1 MQRAYPAHREADVV
15 LRDGSTVHVRPVRPD
30 DEAAIRAFYEGLS
43 AEARKLRFFGEAVDL
58 ARTAHDDV
66 SVDYVHD
73 FTLVAEAGPTR
84 RIVGVAT
91 YRKLEGDRAE
101 VALAVADDYQ
111 GRGLGTILVGQLA
124 EIADANGIRVFVAW
138 VLPENYRMIQVFRDL
153 GVPVEIRT
161 GISEIQVT
169 FPTSLTPEA
178 IERFERREQI
188 AAAHAVEAVLYPKT
202 VAVIGASRQRGTVGG
217 ELFHNLL
224 EYGFNGP
231 VFPVNRNARVVQSV
245 LAYPSVEVIP
255 EAVDLAVIAVPAPEV
270 LKVAEECGRKGV
282 RALVV
287 ISSGFAEIGPEG
299 RRRQDELLRIC
310 RAYGMRLIGPN
321 CIGVINTDPD
331 VRLNATFGP
340 LPPLPGRV
348 GFASQSGALGLAIID
363 YARSLGLGLSSFVSM
378 GNKADI
384 SGNDLLNYWETDP
397 RTEVI
402 LLYLESF
409 GNPRKFAR
417 IARRVG
423 RKKPIVAVKSGRT
436 SAGAR
441 AASSHTGALLAASD
455 VTVDALFR
463 QTGVIR
469 TETLEGL
476 FDVATLL
483 ANQPLPKGRRVA
495 VVTNAG
501 GPGILAVDSCVAHG
515 LEVPE
520 LRAEIREQL
529 RSFLPAHASVV
540 NPVDLTAPASA
551 DAYRRAIPLVASDA
565 GIDAVVVIY
574 LPPLRVPSEEVARA
588 IVDAA
593 REVNALGKP
602 VAAVFLS
609 SRGVP
614 EALQASDLRVPSYA
628 FPEAA
633 AIALARAA
641 QYAEWR
647 DRPTTPPLDFPDI
660 RRDEAASVVASALGR
675 GGGWLDPAETER
687 VLACFG
693 IPVVEQALVATPEEA
708 ARVARELGGLLVL
721 KAVAPGLTHKTERGA
736 VRLGLESPA
745 DVEAA
750 AREMQERLARE
761 GFTGVRFLVQRQVV
775 GGVELLIGVTHDRH
789 FGPVVVCGLG
799 GVLVE
804 LLRDISVRLTPLSVE
819 DARDMLHE
827 LKGFPLL
834 TGYRG
839 SPPVAV
845 AAVEELLLR
854 VSALAEELPDV
865 AELDL
870 NPVIARPDGVVV
882 VDARIRVEHAEP
894 PLPLGAR
901 TRPWWAR
908 QSTNDA
914 SAR

>member
-1 MQRAYPAHREADVV
+1 MRQVYPAHREADVV
-15 LRDGSTVHVRPVRPD
+15 LRDGSTVHVRPVRPE
-30 DEAAIRAFYEGLS
+30 DEGAILAFYQGLS
-43 AEARKLRFFGEAVDL
+43 AEARKLRFFGEATDL
-58 ARTAHDDV
+58 EQAARDDTR
-66 SVDYVHD
+66 VDYVND
-73 FTLVAEAGPTR
+73 CTLVAEAGPEH

-91 YRKLEGDRAE
+91 YRRLDGDRAE
-101 VALAVADDYQ
+101 VALAVADAYQ
-111 GRGLGTILVGQLA
+111 GRGLGTILIGHLA
-124 EIADANGIRVFVAW
+124 EIAESHGIRVFVAW

-153 GVPVEIRT
+153 GVPVEIRA
-161 GISEIQVT
+161 GIEEIRVT
-169 FPTSLTPEA
+169 FPTSLTSEA

-188 AAAHAVEAVLYPKT
+188 AAAHALEAVLRPRA

-231 VFPVNRNARVVQSV
+231 VFPVNRNARVVQAV
-245 LAYPSVEVIP
+245 LAYPSIESVP
-255 EAVDLAVIAVPAPEV
+255 EPVDLAVIAVPAPEV
-270 LKVAEECGRKGV
+270 PKVAEECGRKGV

-299 RRRQDELLRIC
+299 RARQDELLRIC
-310 RAYGMRLIGPN
+310 RAYGMRLVGPN
-321 CIGVINTDPD
+321 CIGVINTDPE

-340 LPPLPGRV
+340 LPPAAGRV

-397 RTEVI
+397 RTDVI

-417 IARRVG
+417 IARRVA

-436 SAGAR
+436 SAGVR

-520 LRAEIREQL
+520 LLETTQEQL
-529 RSFLPAHASVV
+529 RALVPPHASVI
-540 NPVDLTAPASA
+540 NPVDLTAPATA
-551 DAYRRAIPLVASDA
+551 EVYRRAIPLVANDA
-565 GIDAVVVIY
+565 SVDALIVIY
-574 LPPLRVPSEEVARA
+574 LPPLRVPSEDVARA
-588 IVDAA
+588 IVEAA

-602 VAAVFLS
+602 MAAVFLS
-609 SRGVP
+609 SHGVP
-614 EALQASDLRVPSYA
+614 EALQDSEVRIPSYA

-647 DRPTTPPLDFPDI
+647 ERPLTLAPDFPDI
-660 RRDEAASVVASALGR
+660 RRDEAASVIASALGR
-675 GGGWLDPAETER
+675 GGGWLDPAETAR
-687 VLACFG
+687 ILSCFG
-693 IPVVEQALVATPEEA
+693 IRLVEQELVATPEEA
-708 ARVARELGGLLVL
+708 AQAAARLGGLLVL

-745 DVEAA
+745 AVEAA
-750 AREMQERLARE
+750 AREMQERLSRE
-761 GFTGVRFLVQRQVV
+761 GFTALRFLVQRQVV
-775 GGVELLIGVTHDRH
+775 GGVELLVGVTHDRH

-804 LLRDISVRLTPLSVE
+804 LLRDISVRLTPLAVE
-819 DARDMLHE
+819 DAREMLRE

-839 SPPVAV
+839 SPPVDI

-870 NPVIARPDGVVV
+870 NPVIARADGVVV
-882 VDARIRVEHAEP
+882 VDARIRIEQAEP

-901 TRPWWAR
+901 TRPWW
-908 QSTNDA
+908 
-914 SAR
+914 

>member
-1 MQRAYPAHREADVV
+1 MRQVYPAHREADVV
-15 LRDGSTVHVRPVRPD
+15 LRDGSTVHVRPVRPE
-30 DEAAIRAFYEGLS
+30 DEGAILAFYQGLS
-43 AEARKLRFFGEAVDL
+43 AEARKLRFFGEATDL
-58 ARTAHDDV
+58 EQAARDDTR
-66 SVDYVHD
+66 VDYVND
-73 FTLVAEAGPTR
+73 CTLVAEAGPEH

-91 YRKLEGDRAE
+91 YRRLDGDRAE
-101 VALAVADDYQ
+101 VALAVADAYQ
-111 GRGLGTILVGQLA
+111 GRGLGTILIGHLA
-124 EIADANGIRVFVAW
+124 EIAESNGIRVFVAW

-153 GVPVEIRT
+153 GVPVEIRA
-161 GISEIQVT
+161 GIEEIRVT
-169 FPTSLTPEA
+169 FPTSLTSEA

-188 AAAHAVEAVLYPKT
+188 AAAHALEAVLRPRA

-245 LAYPSVEVIP
+245 LAYPSIESVP
-255 EAVDLAVIAVPAPEV
+255 EPVDLAVIAVPAPEV
-270 LKVAEECGRKGV
+270 PKVAEECGRKGV

-299 RRRQDELLRIC
+299 RARQDELLRIC
-310 RAYGMRLIGPN
+310 RAYGMRLVGPN
-321 CIGVINTDPD
+321 CIGVINTDPE

-340 LPPLPGRV
+340 LPPAAGRV

-397 RTEVI
+397 RTDVI

-417 IARRVG
+417 IARRVA

-436 SAGAR
+436 SAGVR

-520 LRAEIREQL
+520 LHETTQEQL
-529 RSFLPAHASVV
+529 RALVPPHASVI
-540 NPVDLTAPASA
+540 NPVDLTAPATA
-551 DAYRRAIPLVASDA
+551 EVYRRAIPLVANDA
-565 GIDAVVVIY
+565 SVDALIVIY
-574 LPPLRVPSEEVARA
+574 LPPLRVPSEDVARA
-588 IVDAA
+588 IVEAA

-602 VAAVFLS
+602 MAAVFLS
-609 SRGVP
+609 SHGVP
-614 EALQASDLRVPSYA
+614 EALQDSEVRIPSYA

-647 DRPTTPPLDFPDI
+647 ERPLTPAPDFPDI
-660 RRDEAASVVASALGR
+660 RRDEAASVIASVLGR
-675 GGGWLDPAETER
+675 GGGWLDPAETAR
-687 VLACFG
+687 ILSCFG
-693 IPVVEQALVATPEEA
+693 IRLVEQELVATPEEA
-708 ARVARELGGLLVL
+708 AQAAARLGGLLVL

-745 DVEAA
+745 AIEAA
-750 AREMQERLARE
+750 AREMQERLSRE
-761 GFTGVRFLVQRQVV
+761 GFTALRFLVQRQVV
-775 GGVELLIGVTHDRH
+775 GGVELLVGVTHDRH

-804 LLRDISVRLTPLSVE
+804 LLRDISVRLTPLAVE
-819 DARDMLHE
+819 DAREMLRE

-839 SPPVAV
+839 SPPVDI

-870 NPVIARPDGVVV
+870 NPVIARADGVVV
-882 VDARIRVEHAEP
+882 VDARIRIEQAEP

-901 TRPWWAR
+901 TRPWW
-908 QSTNDA
+908 
-914 SAR
+914 

>member
-1 MQRAYPAHREADVV
+1 MRQVYPAHREADVV
-15 LRDGSTVHVRPVRPD
+15 LRDGSTVHVRPVRPE
-30 DEAAIRAFYEGLS
+30 DEGAILAFYQGLS
-43 AEARKLRFFGEAVDL
+43 AEARKLRFFGEAADL
-58 ARTAHDDV
+58 EQAARDDTR
-66 SVDYVHD
+66 VDYVND
-73 FTLVAEAGPTR
+73 CTLVAEAGPEH

-91 YRKLEGDRAE
+91 YRRLDGDRAE
-101 VALAVADDYQ
+101 VALAVADAYQ
-111 GRGLGTILVGQLA
+111 GRGLGTILIGHLA
-124 EIADANGIRVFVAW
+124 EIAESNGIRVFVAW

-153 GVPVEIRT
+153 GVPVEIRA
-161 GISEIQVT
+161 GIEEIRVT
-169 FPTSLTPEA
+169 FPTSLTSEA

-188 AAAHAVEAVLYPKT
+188 AAAHALEAVLRPRA

-245 LAYPSVEVIP
+245 LAYPSIESVP
-255 EAVDLAVIAVPAPEV
+255 EPVDLAVIAVPAPEV
-270 LKVAEECGRKGV
+270 PKVAEECGRKGV

-299 RRRQDELLRIC
+299 RARQDELLRIC
-310 RAYGMRLIGPN
+310 RAYGMRLVGPN
-321 CIGVINTDPD
+321 CIGVINTDPE

-340 LPPLPGRV
+340 LPPAAGRV

-397 RTEVI
+397 RTDVI

-417 IARRVG
+417 IARRVA

-436 SAGAR
+436 SAGVR

-520 LRAEIREQL
+520 LHETTQEQL
-529 RSFLPAHASVV
+529 RALVPPHASVI
-540 NPVDLTAPASA
+540 NPVDLTAPATA
-551 DAYRRAIPLVASDA
+551 EVYRRAIPLVANDA
-565 GIDAVVVIY
+565 SVDALIVIY
-574 LPPLRVPSEEVARA
+574 LPPLRVPSEDVARA
-588 IVDAA
+588 IVEAA

-602 VAAVFLS
+602 MAAVFLS
-609 SRGVP
+609 SHGVP
-614 EALQASDLRVPSYA
+614 EALQDSEVRIPSYA

-647 DRPTTPPLDFPDI
+647 ERPLTPAPDFPDI
-660 RRDEAASVVASALGR
+660 RRDEAASVIASVLGR
-675 GGGWLDPAETER
+675 GGGWLDPAETAR
-687 VLACFG
+687 ILSCFG
-693 IPVVEQALVATPEEA
+693 IRLVEQELVATPEEA
-708 ARVARELGGLLVL
+708 AQAAARLGGLLVL

-745 DVEAA
+745 AVEAA
-750 AREMQERLARE
+750 AREMQERLSRE
-761 GFTGVRFLVQRQVV
+761 GFTALRFLVQRQVV
-775 GGVELLIGVTHDRH
+775 GGVELLVGVTHDRH

-804 LLRDISVRLTPLSVE
+804 LLRDISVRLTPLAVE
-819 DARDMLHE
+819 DAREMLRE

-839 SPPVAV
+839 SPPVDI

-870 NPVIARPDGVVV
+870 NPVIARADGVVV
-882 VDARIRVEHAEP
+882 VDARIRIEQAEP

-901 TRPWWAR
+901 TRPWW
-908 QSTNDA
+908 
-914 SAR
+914 

>member
-1 MQRAYPAHREADVV
+1 MRQVYPAHREADVV
-15 LRDGSTVHVRPVRPD
+15 LRDGSTVHVRPVRPE
-30 DEAAIRAFYEGLS
+30 DEGAILAFYQGLS
-43 AEARKLRFFGEAVDL
+43 AEARKLRFFGEATDL
-58 ARTAHDDV
+58 EQAARDDTR
-66 SVDYVHD
+66 VDYVND
-73 FTLVAEAGPTR
+73 CTLVAEAGPEH

-91 YRKLEGDRAE
+91 YRRLDGDRAE
-101 VALAVADDYQ
+101 VALAVADAYQ
-111 GRGLGTILVGQLA
+111 GRGLGTILIGHLA
-124 EIADANGIRVFVAW
+124 EIAESNGIRVFVAW

-153 GVPVEIRT
+153 GVPVEIRA
-161 GISEIQVT
+161 GIEEIRVT
-169 FPTSLTPEA
+169 FPTSLTSEA

-188 AAAHAVEAVLYPKT
+188 AAAHALEAVLRPRA
-202 VAVIGASRQRGTVGG
+202 VAVIGASRERGTVGG

-245 LAYPSVEVIP
+245 LAYPSIESVP
-255 EAVDLAVIAVPAPEV
+255 EPVDLAVIAVPAPEV
-270 LKVAEECGRKGV
+270 PKVAEECGRKGV

-299 RRRQDELLRIC
+299 RARQDELLRIC
-310 RAYGMRLIGPN
+310 RAYGMRLVGPN
-321 CIGVINTDPD
+321 CIGVINTDPE

-340 LPPLPGRV
+340 LPPAAGRV

-384 SGNDLLNYWETDP
+384 SGNDLLIYWETDP
-397 RTEVI
+397 RTDVI

-417 IARRVG
+417 IARRVA

-436 SAGAR
+436 SAGVR

-501 GPGILAVDSCVAHG
+501 GPGILAVDSCEAHG

-520 LRAEIREQL
+520 LHETTQEQL
-529 RSFLPAHASVV
+529 RALVPPHASVI
-540 NPVDLTAPASA
+540 NPVDLTAPATA
-551 DAYRRAIPLVASDA
+551 EVYRRAIPLVANDA
-565 GIDAVVVIY
+565 SVDALIVIY
-574 LPPLRVPSEEVARA
+574 LPPLRVPSEDVARA
-588 IVDAA
+588 IVEAA

-602 VAAVFLS
+602 MAAVFLS
-609 SRGVP
+609 SHGVP
-614 EALQASDLRVPSYA
+614 EALQDSEVRIPSYA

-647 DRPTTPPLDFPDI
+647 ERPLTPAPDFPDI
-660 RRDEAASVVASALGR
+660 RRDEAASVIASVLGR
-675 GGGWLDPAETER
+675 GGGWLDPAETAR
-687 VLACFG
+687 ILSCFG
-693 IPVVEQALVATPEEA
+693 IRLVEQELVATPEEA
-708 ARVARELGGLLVL
+708 AQAAARLGGLLVL

-745 DVEAA
+745 VVEAA
-750 AREMQERLARE
+750 AREMQERLSRE
-761 GFTGVRFLVQRQVV
+761 GFTALRFLVQRQVV
-775 GGVELLIGVTHDRH
+775 GGVELLVGVTHDRH

-804 LLRDISVRLTPLSVE
+804 LLRDISVRLTPLAVE
-819 DARDMLHE
+819 DAREMLRE

-839 SPPVAV
+839 SPPVDI

-870 NPVIARPDGVVV
+870 NPVIARADGVVV
-882 VDARIRVEHAEP
+882 VDARIRIEQAEP

-901 TRPWWAR
+901 TRPWW
-908 QSTNDA
+908 
-914 SAR
+914 

>member
-1 MQRAYPAHREADVV
+1 MRQVYPAHREADVV
-15 LRDGSTVHVRPVRPD
+15 LRDGSTVHVRPVRPE
-30 DEAAIRAFYEGLS
+30 DEGAILAFYQGLS
-43 AEARKLRFFGEAVDL
+43 AEARKLRFFGEATDL
-58 ARTAHDDV
+58 EQAARDDTR
-66 SVDYVHD
+66 VDYVND
-73 FTLVAEAGPTR
+73 CTLVAEAGPEH

-91 YRKLEGDRAE
+91 YRRLDGDRAE
-101 VALAVADDYQ
+101 VALAVADAYQ
-111 GRGLGTILVGQLA
+111 GRGLGTILIGHLA
-124 EIADANGIRVFVAW
+124 EIAESNGIRVFVAW

-153 GVPVEIRT
+153 GVPVEIRA
-161 GISEIQVT
+161 GIEEIRVT
-169 FPTSLTPEA
+169 FPTSLTSEA

-188 AAAHAVEAVLYPKT
+188 AAAHALEAVLRPRA

-245 LAYPSVEVIP
+245 LAYPSIESVP
-255 EAVDLAVIAVPAPEV
+255 EPVDLAVIAVPAPEV
-270 LKVAEECGRKGV
+270 PKVAEECGRKGV

-299 RRRQDELLRIC
+299 RARQDELLRIC
-310 RAYGMRLIGPN
+310 RAYGMRLVGPN
-321 CIGVINTDPD
+321 CIGVINTDPE

-340 LPPLPGRV
+340 LPPAAGRV

-397 RTEVI
+397 RTDVI

-417 IARRVG
+417 IARRVA

-436 SAGAR
+436 SAGVR

-520 LRAEIREQL
+520 LHETTQEQL
-529 RSFLPAHASVV
+529 RALVPPHASVI
-540 NPVDLTAPASA
+540 NPVDLTAPATA
-551 DAYRRAIPLVASDA
+551 EVYRRAIPLVANDA
-565 GIDAVVVIY
+565 SVDALIVIY
-574 LPPLRVPSEEVARA
+574 LPPLRVPSEDVARA
-588 IVDAA
+588 IVEAA

-602 VAAVFLS
+602 MAAVFLS
-609 SRGVP
+609 SHGVP
-614 EALQASDLRVPSYA
+614 EALQDSEVRIPSYA

-647 DRPTTPPLDFPDI
+647 ERPLTPAPDFPDI
-660 RRDEAASVVASALGR
+660 RRDEAASVIASVLGR
-675 GGGWLDPAETER
+675 GGGWLDPAETAR
-687 VLACFG
+687 ILSCFG
-693 IPVVEQALVATPEEA
+693 IRLVEQELVATPEEA
-708 ARVARELGGLLVL
+708 AQAAARLGGLLVL

-745 DVEAA
+745 AVEAA
-750 AREMQERLARE
+750 AREMQERLSRE
-761 GFTGVRFLVQRQVV
+761 GFTALRFLVQRQVV
-775 GGVELLIGVTHDRH
+775 GGVELLVGVTHDRH

-804 LLRDISVRLTPLSVE
+804 LLRDISVRLTPLAVE
-819 DARDMLHE
+819 DAREMLRE

-839 SPPVAV
+839 SPPVDI

-870 NPVIARPDGVVV
+870 NPVIARADGVVV
-882 VDARIRVEHAEP
+882 VDARIRIEQAEP

-901 TRPWWAR
+901 TRPWW
-908 QSTNDA
+908 
-914 SAR
+914 

>member
-1 MQRAYPAHREADVV
+1 MRQVYPAHREADVV
-15 LRDGSTVHVRPVRPD
+15 LRDGSTVHVRPVRPE
-30 DEAAIRAFYEGLS
+30 DEGAILAFYQGLS
-43 AEARKLRFFGEAVDL
+43 AEARKLRFFGEATDL
-58 ARTAHDDV
+58 EQAARDDTR
-66 SVDYVHD
+66 VDYVND
-73 FTLVAEAGPTR
+73 CTLVAEAGPEH

-91 YRKLEGDRAE
+91 YRRLDGDRAE
-101 VALAVADDYQ
+101 VALAVADAYQ
-111 GRGLGTILVGQLA
+111 GRGLGTILIGHLA
-124 EIADANGIRVFVAW
+124 EIAESHGIRVFVAW

-153 GVPVEIRT
+153 GVPVEIRA
-161 GISEIQVT
+161 GIEEIRVT
-169 FPTSLTPEA
+169 FPTSLTSEA

-188 AAAHAVEAVLYPKT
+188 AAAHALEAVLRPRA

-231 VFPVNRNARVVQSV
+231 VFPVNRNARVVQAV
-245 LAYPSVEVIP
+245 LAYPSIESVP
-255 EAVDLAVIAVPAPEV
+255 EPVDLAVIAVPAPEV
-270 LKVAEECGRKGV
+270 PKVAEECGRKGV

-299 RRRQDELLRIC
+299 RARQDELLRIC
-310 RAYGMRLIGPN
+310 RAYGMRLVGPN
-321 CIGVINTDPD
+321 CIGVINTDPE

-340 LPPLPGRV
+340 LPPAAGRV

-397 RTEVI
+397 RTDVI

-417 IARRVG
+417 IARRVA

-436 SAGAR
+436 SAGVR

-469 TETLEGL
+469 TETLEDL

-520 LRAEIREQL
+520 LLETTQEQL
-529 RSFLPAHASVV
+529 RALVPPHASVI
-540 NPVDLTAPASA
+540 NPVDLTAPATA
-551 DAYRRAIPLVASDA
+551 EVYRRAIPLVANDA
-565 GIDAVVVIY
+565 SVDALIVIY
-574 LPPLRVPSEEVARA
+574 LPPLRVPSEDVARA
-588 IVDAA
+588 IVEAA

-602 VAAVFLS
+602 MAAVFLS
-609 SRGVP
+609 SHGVP
-614 EALQASDLRVPSYA
+614 EALQDSEVRIPSYA

-647 DRPTTPPLDFPDI
+647 ERPLTLAPDFPDI
-660 RRDEAASVVASALGR
+660 RRDEAASVIASVLGR
-675 GGGWLDPAETER
+675 GGGWLDPAETAR
-687 VLACFG
+687 ILSCFG
-693 IPVVEQALVATPEEA
+693 LRLVEQELVATPEEA
-708 ARVARELGGLLVL
+708 RQAAARLGGLLVL

-745 DVEAA
+745 AVEAA
-750 AREMQERLARE
+750 AREMQERLSRE
-761 GFTGVRFLVQRQVV
+761 GFTALRFLVQRQVV
-775 GGVELLIGVTHDRH
+775 GGVELLVGVTHDRH

-804 LLRDISVRLTPLSVE
+804 LLRDISVRLTPLAVE
-819 DARDMLHE
+819 DAREMVRE

-839 SPPVAV
+839 SPPVDI

-870 NPVIARPDGVVV
+870 NPVIARADGVVV
-882 VDARIRVEHAEP
+882 VDARIRIEQAEP

-901 TRPWWAR
+901 TRPWW
-908 QSTNDA
+908 
-914 SAR
+914 

>member
-1 MQRAYPAHREADVV
+1 MRQVYPAHREADVV
-15 LRDGSTVHVRPVRPD
+15 LRDGSTVHVRPVRPE
-30 DEAAIRAFYEGLS
+30 DEGAILAFYQGLS
-43 AEARKLRFFGEAVDL
+43 AEARKLRFFGEATDL
-58 ARTAHDDV
+58 EQAARDDTR
-66 SVDYVHD
+66 VDYVND
-73 FTLVAEAGPTR
+73 CTLVAEAGPEH

-91 YRKLEGDRAE
+91 YRRLDGDRAE
-101 VALAVADDYQ
+101 VALAVADAYQ
-111 GRGLGTILVGQLA
+111 GRGLGTILIGHLA
-124 EIADANGIRVFVAW
+124 EIAESNGIRVFVAW

-153 GVPVEIRT
+153 GVPVEIRA
-161 GISEIQVT
+161 GIEEIRVT
-169 FPTSLTPEA
+169 FPTSLTSEA

-188 AAAHAVEAVLYPKT
+188 AAAHALEAVLRPRA

-245 LAYPSVEVIP
+245 LAYPSIESVP
-255 EAVDLAVIAVPAPEV
+255 EPVDLAVIAVPAPEV
-270 LKVAEECGRKGV
+270 PKVAEECGRKGV

-299 RRRQDELLRIC
+299 RARQDELLRIC
-310 RAYGMRLIGPN
+310 RAYGMRLVGPN
-321 CIGVINTDPD
+321 CIGVINTDPE

-340 LPPLPGRV
+340 LPPAAGRV

-397 RTEVI
+397 RTDVI

-417 IARRVG
+417 IARRVA

-436 SAGAR
+436 SAGVR

-520 LRAEIREQL
+520 LLETTQEQL
-529 RSFLPAHASVV
+529 RALVPPHASVI
-540 NPVDLTAPASA
+540 NPVDLTAPATA
-551 DAYRRAIPLVASDA
+551 EVYRRAIPLVANDA
-565 GIDAVVVIY
+565 SVDALIVIY
-574 LPPLRVPSEEVARA
+574 LPPLRVPSEDVARA
-588 IVDAA
+588 IVEAA

-602 VAAVFLS
+602 MAAVFLS
-609 SRGVP
+609 SHGVP
-614 EALQASDLRVPSYA
+614 EALQDSEVRIPSYA

-647 DRPTTPPLDFPDI
+647 ERPLTPAPDFPDI
-660 RRDEAASVVASALGR
+660 RRDEAASVIASVLGR
-675 GGGWLDPAETER
+675 GGGWLDPAETAR
-687 VLACFG
+687 ILSCFG
-693 IPVVEQALVATPEEA
+693 IRLVEQELVATPEEA
-708 ARVARELGGLLVL
+708 AQAAARLGGLLVL

-745 DVEAA
+745 AVEAA
-750 AREMQERLARE
+750 AREMQERLSRE
-761 GFTGVRFLVQRQVV
+761 GFTALRFLVQRQVV
-775 GGVELLIGVTHDRH
+775 GGVELLVGVTHDRH

-804 LLRDISVRLTPLSVE
+804 LLRDISVRLTPLAVE
-819 DARDMLHE
+819 DAREMLRE

-839 SPPVAV
+839 SPPVDI

-870 NPVIARPDGVVV
+870 NPVIARADGVVV
-882 VDARIRVEHAEP
+882 VDARIRIEQAEP

-901 TRPWWAR
+901 TRPWW
-908 QSTNDA
+908 
-914 SAR
+914 

>member
-1 MQRAYPAHREADVV
+1 M
-15 LRDGSTVHVRPVRPD
+15 
-30 DEAAIRAFYEGLS
+30 
-43 AEARKLRFFGEAVDL
+43 
-58 ARTAHDDV
+58 
-66 SVDYVHD
+66 
-73 FTLVAEAGPTR
+73 
-84 RIVGVAT
+84 
-91 YRKLEGDRAE
+91 
-101 VALAVADDYQ
+101 
-111 GRGLGTILVGQLA
+111 
-124 EIADANGIRVFVAW
+124 
-138 VLPENYRMIQVFRDL
+138 
-153 GVPVEIRT
+153 
-161 GISEIQVT
+161 
-169 FPTSLTPEA
+169 
-178 IERFERREQI
+178 
-188 AAAHAVEAVLYPKT
+188 
-202 VAVIGASRQRGTVGG
+202 
-217 ELFHNLL
+217 

-245 LAYPSVEVIP
+245 LAYPLIESVP
-255 EAVDLAVIAVPAPEV
+255 EPVDLAVIAVPAPEV
-270 LKVAEECGRKGV
+270 PKVAEECGRKGV

-299 RRRQDELLRIC
+299 RARQDELLRIC
-310 RAYGMRLIGPN
+310 RAYGMRLVGPN
-321 CIGVINTDPD
+321 CIGVINTDPE

-340 LPPLPGRV
+340 LPPVAGRV

-384 SGNDLLNYWETDP
+384 AGNDLLNHWETDP
-397 RTEVI
+397 RTDVI

-417 IARRVG
+417 IARRVA

-436 SAGAR
+436 SAGVR

-455 VTVDALFR
+455 VTGDALFR

-501 GPGILAVDSCVAHG
+501 GPGILAVDSCEAHG

-520 LRAEIREQL
+520 LHETTQEQL
-529 RSFLPAHASVV
+529 RALVPPHASVI
-540 NPVDLTAPASA
+540 NPVDLTAPATA
-551 DAYRRAIPLVASDA
+551 EVYRRAIPLVANDA
-565 GIDAVVVIY
+565 SVDALIVIY
-574 LPPLRVPSEEVARA
+574 LPPLRVPSEDVARA
-588 IVDAA
+588 IVEAA

-602 VAAVFLS
+602 MAAVFLS
-609 SRGVP
+609 SHGVP
-614 EALQASDLRVPSYA
+614 EALQDSEVRIPSYA

-641 QYAEWR
+641 QYAAWR
-647 DRPTTPPLDFPDI
+647 ERPLTPAPDFPDI
-660 RRDEAASVVASALGR
+660 RRDEAASVIASVLGR
-675 GGGWLDPAETER
+675 GGGWLDPAETAQI
-687 VLACFG
+687 LSCFG
-693 IPVVEQALVATPEEA
+693 IRLVEQELVATPEEA
-708 ARVARELGGLLVL
+708 AQAAARLGGLLVL

-745 DVEAA
+745 VVEAA
-750 AREMQERLARE
+750 AREMQERLSRE
-761 GFTGVRFLVQRQVV
+761 GFTALRFLVQRQVV
-775 GGVELLIGVTHDRH
+775 GGVMLLVGVTHDRH
-789 FGPVVVCGLG
+789 FGPVIACGLG

-804 LLRDISVRLTPLSVE
+804 LLRDISVRLTPLAVE
-819 DARDMLHE
+819 DAREMLRE

-839 SPPVAV
+839 SPPIDI

-870 NPVIARPDGVVV
+870 NPVIARADGVVV
-882 VDARIRVEHAEP
+882 VDALIRIEHAEP

-901 TRPWWAR
+901 IRP
-908 QSTNDA
+908 
-914 SAR
+914 

>member
-1 MQRAYPAHREADVV
+1 
-15 LRDGSTVHVRPVRPD
+15 
-30 DEAAIRAFYEGLS
+30 
-43 AEARKLRFFGEAVDL
+43 
-58 ARTAHDDV
+58 
-66 SVDYVHD
+66 
-73 FTLVAEAGPTR
+73 
-84 RIVGVAT
+84 
-91 YRKLEGDRAE
+91 
-101 VALAVADDYQ
+101 
-111 GRGLGTILVGQLA
+111 
-124 EIADANGIRVFVAW
+124 
-138 VLPENYRMIQVFRDL
+138 
-153 GVPVEIRT
+153 
-161 GISEIQVT
+161 
-169 FPTSLTPEA
+169 
-178 IERFERREQI
+178 
-188 AAAHAVEAVLYPKT
+188 
-202 VAVIGASRQRGTVGG
+202 
-217 ELFHNLL
+217 
-224 EYGFNGP
+224 
-231 VFPVNRNARVVQSV
+231 
-245 LAYPSVEVIP
+245 
-255 EAVDLAVIAVPAPEV
+255 
-270 LKVAEECGRKGV
+270 
-282 RALVV
+282 
-287 ISSGFAEIGPEG
+287 
-299 RRRQDELLRIC
+299 
-310 RAYGMRLIGPN
+310 
-321 CIGVINTDPD
+321 
-331 VRLNATFGP
+331 
-340 LPPLPGRV
+340 
-348 GFASQSGALGLAIID
+348 
-363 YARSLGLGLSSFVSM
+363 
-378 GNKADI
+378 
-384 SGNDLLNYWETDP
+384 
-397 RTEVI
+397 
-402 LLYLESF
+402 
-409 GNPRKFAR
+409 
-417 IARRVG
+417 
-423 RKKPIVAVKSGRT
+423 
-436 SAGAR
+436 
-441 AASSHTGALLAASD
+441 
-455 VTVDALFR
+455 
-463 QTGVIR
+463 
-469 TETLEGL
+469 TLEGL

-647 DRPTTPPLDFPDI
+647 DRPTTPPPDFPDI

>member
-1 MQRAYPAHREADVV
+1 MQPYPAHREVDVV
-15 LRDGSTVHVRPVRPD
+15 LRDGRTVHVRPVRPE
-30 DEAAIRAFYEGLS
+30 DESAILAFYRGLS
-43 AEARKLRFFGEAVDL
+43 EDARRLRFFGEAIDL
-58 ARTAHDDV
+58 EQAAHADAT
-66 SVDYVHD
+66 VDYVND
-73 FTLVAEAGPTR
+73 FALVAEAGPEH

-91 YRKLEGDRAE
+91 YHRLAPDRAE

-124 EIADANGIRVFVAW
+124 EIADANGIRMFVAW
-138 VLPENYRMIQVFRDL
+138 VLPENYRMIQAFRDL

-161 GISEIQVT
+161 GLSEIRVT

-188 AAAHAVEAVLYPKT
+188 AAAHALAAVLRPRA

-245 LAYPSVEVIP
+245 LAYPSVESIP
-255 EAVDLAVIAVPAPEV
+255 EAIDLAVIAVPAPDV
-270 LKVAEECGRKGV
+270 PRVAEECGRKGV

-287 ISSGFAEIGPEG
+287 ISSGFAEVGPEG
-299 RRRQDELLRIC
+299 RARQDELLRIC
-310 RAYGMRLIGPN
+310 RTYGMRLVGPN
-321 CIGVINTDPD
+321 CIGVINTDPE

-340 LPPLPGRV
+340 MPPPEGRV

-397 RTEVI
+397 RTDVI

-417 IARRVG
+417 IARRVA
-423 RKKPIVAVKSGRT
+423 RTKPIVAVKSGRT
-436 SAGAR
+436 TAGAR
-441 AASSHTGALLAASD
+441 AASSHTGAVLAASD

-463 QTGVIR
+463 QSGVIR

-476 FDVATLL
+476 FDVAALL
-483 ANQPLPKGRRVA
+483 ANQPLPKGKRVA

-520 LRAEIREQL
+520 LQPDTREQL
-529 RSFLPAHASVV
+529 RAFLPPHASVV
-540 NPVDLTAPASA
+540 NPVDLTAPATA
-551 DAYRRAIPLVASDA
+551 AMYRQAVSVVGRDP
-565 GIDAVVVIY
+565 GIDAVMVIY
-574 LPPLRVPSEEVARA
+574 LPPMRVPNEAIAQA
-588 IVDAA
+588 IVEAT

-602 VAAVFLS
+602 VLAVFLS
-609 SRGVP
+609 THGVP
-614 EALQASDLRVPSYA
+614 EALRTPDVRVPSYA

-633 AIALARAA
+633 AIALARVS
-641 QYAEWR
+641 QYAAWR
-647 DRPTTPPLDFPDI
+647 ERPTTPAPDFPDI
-660 RRDEAASVVASALGR
+660 RRDEAVSIVASSLGR
-675 GGGWLDPAETER
+675 GGGWLDAVETER
-687 VLACFG
+687 LLACFG
-693 IPVVEQALVATPEEA
+693 IRMVEQVLVETPEEA
-708 ARVARELGGLLVL
+708 RAAAERLGGLLVL
-721 KAVAPGLTHKTERGA
+721 KAVAPGLTHKTEHGA
-736 VRLGLESPA
+736 VQLGLDSPDA
-745 DVEAA
+745 VEAA
-750 AREMQERLARE
+750 ARAMRDRLVRE
-761 GFTGVRFLVQRQVV
+761 GFADVRLLVQRQVS
-775 GGVELLIGVTHDRH
+775 GGVELFVGVTHDRH

-799 GVLVE
+799 GVFVE

-819 DARDMLHE
+819 DAQEMLRE
-827 LKGFPLL
+827 LKGYPVL

-839 SPPVAV
+839 SPPVDLPALE
-845 AAVEELLLR
+845 ALLLR
-854 VSALAEELPDV
+854 VSLLAEELPDV

-870 NPVIARPDGVVV
+870 NPVIARADGVVV
-882 VDARIRVEHAEP
+882 VDARVRIEAAEP
-894 PLPLGAR
+894 PLPLAAR
-901 TRPWWAR
+901 TRPWWGSR
-908 QSTNDA
+908 PDEGRGTG
-914 SAR
+914 